1 VSAATD
7 FFASL
12 PERADPAR
20 LAGVTHTY
28 LFEIA
33 DEGRWLVDV
42 HDGNVA
48 VTQDPEGPA
57 DVEFRMSSETF
68 ARLRA
73 RTLNPMTAYMTRKI
87 KVSGDVSAA
96 MALKS
101 LL

>member
-1 VSAATD
+1 VSEAWD
-7 FFASL
+7 FFTSL
-12 PERADPAR
+12 ADRADPAR

-28 LFEIA
+28 LFDIA
-33 DEGRWLVDV
+33 GEGRWLVDV
-42 HDGNVA
+42 REGHVM
-48 VTQDPEGPA
+48 VTQDPEGPV

-96 MALKS
+96 MALQS